1 VIFIK
6 NYNITIKDIA
16 KKANVSV
23 STVSRV
29 INNKPDVNEKTR
41 EKVIN
46 IIKKYNYQPND
57 VARGLKLKETFSI
70 GLVIPDISNPFF
82 PEVARGV
89 EDCGNDSSYSVILSN
104 TDNNNK
110 REQNAIKFMLN
121 KQIDGIILT
130 LSTQNKDILYNL
142 EENNIPV
149 VQLDRNIPES
159 KYPTVFSDNK
169 RSAYNAVSFLID
181 KGYKKIAHI
190 AGNLSTNTGLNRKA
204 GYIKALEEN
213 GIIVPDEYIQF
224 GEFNEESGYKGM
236 KNLIELSDK
245 IPEAVF
251 VANDLM
257 CLGAYEACKE
267 KELSIPEDIA
277 IIGHDNVEFSRFID
291 PPLTTMAQKKY
302 LLGKYACEKLLI
314 MINQKKQ
321 QKNTFCGKGI
331 KDKVLNTSLVARSSC

>member
-1 VIFIK
+1 MIFIK

-159 KYPTVFSDNK
+159 KYPTV
-169 RSAYNAVSFLID
+169 L
-181 KGYKKIAHI
+181 
-190 AGNLSTNTGLNRKA
+190 
-204 GYIKALEEN
+204 
-213 GIIVPDEYIQF
+213 
-224 GEFNEESGYKGM
+224 
-236 KNLIELSDK
+236 
-245 IPEAVF
+245 
-251 VANDLM
+251 
-257 CLGAYEACKE
+257 
-267 KELSIPEDIA
+267 
-277 IIGHDNVEFSRFID
+277 
-291 PPLTTMAQKKY
+291 
-302 LLGKYACEKLLI
+302 
-314 MINQKKQ
+314 
-321 QKNTFCGKGI
+321 
-331 KDKVLNTSLVARSSC
+331 